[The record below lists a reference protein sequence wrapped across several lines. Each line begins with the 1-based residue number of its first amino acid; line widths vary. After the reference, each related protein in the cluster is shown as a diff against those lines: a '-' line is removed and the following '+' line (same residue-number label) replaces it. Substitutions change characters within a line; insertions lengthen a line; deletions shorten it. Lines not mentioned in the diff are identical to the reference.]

1 MIKLSINDTQLVSSI
16 FNEIDGASWF
26 VEQVKQGHGVI
37 FIKDEQA
44 KTALMI
50 ADSSEYFYVGQY
62 DETFL
67 KASID
72 WIRQHVVPKLD
83 DPIGFFYYGSSLWH
97 DGLIQLLDEPIDPE
111 HGRYLIRRYHRLNS
125 KQFDICKQNSKPLS
139 SDYSISVEY
148 NPYKVSIKYQGV
160 EVGYAKDNGQSLG
173 IMDID
178 VYTDDAHRHKGLALH
193 TVTRLIDHCFDNHLT
208 PQWGCW
214 TANKASVGLANKLGF
229 ESIIEVKVIF
239 VHFSLSK

>member
-97 DGLIQLLDEPIDPE
+97 DGLIQVLDGPVDPE
-111 HGRYLIRRYHRLNS
+111 HGRYLTRQYYRLNP
-125 KQFDICKQNSKPLS
+125 KKYAICKKHLKSLESNYEIHIES
-139 SDYSISVEY
+139 S
-148 NPYKVSIKYQGV
+148 PYKISIRHQDS
-160 EVGYAKDNGQSLG
+160 EVGFAKDNGQSFG

-178 VYTDDAHRHKGLALH
+178 VYTVDAHRHKGLALH
-193 TVTRLIDHCFDNHLT
+193 ATTHLIDYCLDSHLT

-229 ESIIEVKVIF
+229 ETIIEVKVIF
-239 VHFSLSK
+239 VNFSLSR